1 MNHGFIRYFRC
12 QPATHGTKFM
22 DFTRLRPSLL
32 VSSLARM
39 AAKLRIAQLD
49 VHNRDLRKDFKN
61 LMVNLIKIL
70 IAVIYVPSVVLAVA
84 CVAIL
89 SIIDKDFDQ

>member
-1 MNHGFIRYFRC
+1 MFNLYFE
-12 QPATHGTKFM
+12 
-22 DFTRLRPSLL
+22 RLNKISVETDL
-32 VSSLARM
+32 LARM
-39 AAKLRIAQLD
+39 AAKLRIAQVA

-70 IAVIYVPSVVLAVA
+70 LAVVYVPSVLLAVA

-89 SIIDKDFDQ
+89 STIDKEFDR